1 VAEGNLLFGEN
12 KQQESKSVKTFV
24 IIDFLLNLRTRLTTD
39 MKFYYVKITMLCLL
53 LASCS
58 SNDEW
63 RAKVQNAD
71 YLHRSVKQVTDVIVH
86 DIFSPPVA
94 SRIYTYVSVAA
105 YEAARHQ
112 DSSSV
117 SFAGQLHGLQ
127 PVPQPERGKEYC
139 YPLASVQAALKVG
152 RALVFSED
160 KMDVFYNSIIHDFK
174 EHGIPDDVYERS
186 IAYGTQVADHII
198 VWSQKDNYKQSRSF
212 PKYSISEDP
221 ATWKPTPP
229 AYMDAVEP
237 HWNKI
242 RTFALDSAGQFK
254 PAAPTKFSTEK
265 ESPFY
270 KEAFEVYSA
279 GVKMTDE
286 QRQIASFWDCN
297 PFVMNVKGHVM
308 FATKKISPG
317 GHWMNITYVACK
329 KTNADIVKS
338 SEAYARVA
346 IGLVDGFISCWDEK
360 YRSRLIR
367 PETYIN
373 QYIDEN
379 WTPLL
384 QTPPFPEYTSGH
396 SVVSGASA
404 VTLTKL
410 FGDNFAFTDSTEMEF
425 GLSVR
430 SFKSFIHASEEAAVS
445 RLYGG
450 IHYRPAIDN
459 GMIEGRAVG
468 NFINERIRTRKGE
481 EKTLAKAK

>member
-1 VAEGNLLFGEN
+1 
-12 KQQESKSVKTFV
+12 
-24 IIDFLLNLRTRLTTD
+24 
-39 MKFYYVKITMLCLL
+39 MKFSCGKIAVIALL
-53 LASCS
+53 LVSCS
-58 SNDEW
+58 ADDAW
-63 RAKVQNAD
+63 RSKVQNAE
-71 YLHRSVKQVTDVIVH
+71 YLHRSIKQVTDVIVH

-105 YEAARHQ
+105 YEAARPL
-112 DSSSV
+112 DSTCV
-117 SFAGQLHGLQ
+117 SLAGQLHGLA
-127 PVPQPERGKEYC
+127 PVPQPEKGKEYC

-160 KMDVFYNSIIHDFK
+160 KMDVFYESIMQEFK
-174 EHGIPDDVYERS
+174 NTGIPEDVFERS
-186 IAYGTQVADHII
+186 VAYGTQVADHIMA
-198 VWSQKDNYKQSRSF
+198 WSQKDNYKQSRSF

-221 ATWKPTPP
+221 STWKPTPP
-229 AYMDAVEP
+229 AYMDAIEP

-242 RTFALDSAGQFK
+242 RTFALDSAAQFK
-254 PAAPTKFSTEK
+254 PASPTKFSIEK
-265 ESPFY
+265 GSAFY
-270 KEAFEVYSA
+270 NEALEVYTA
-279 GVKMTDE
+279 GVKMTEE

-317 GHWMNITYVACK
+317 GHWMNITSVACK

-338 SEAYARVA
+338 AEAYALVSV
-346 IGLVDGFISCWDEK
+346 GLVDGFISCWDEK

-404 VTLTKL
+404 MILTKL
-410 FGDNFAFTDSTEMEF
+410 FGDNFSFTDSTEIEF
-425 GLSVR
+425 GLTAR

-459 GMIEGRAVG
+459 GVIEGRAVG
-468 NFINERIRTRKGE
+468 NFINEKIRTRKGDGAM
-481 EKTLAKAK
+481 LANGK